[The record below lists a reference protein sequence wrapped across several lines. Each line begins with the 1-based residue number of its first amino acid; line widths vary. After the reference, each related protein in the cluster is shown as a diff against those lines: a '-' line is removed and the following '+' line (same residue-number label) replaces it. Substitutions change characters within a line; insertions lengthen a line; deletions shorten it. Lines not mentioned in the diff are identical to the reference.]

1 MGKWTC
7 LPHQGNYFPSRNP
20 LLSSFSRSNII
31 IFSEDSFAF
40 LLKLVPEIGPNLSCY
55 NRWDFTL
62 SFSYPF
68 HHWLSFLTL
77 SSRLPYNQRF
87 CKMTP
92 KEKAPVLRPAHFP
105 FQVACS
111 SQPATTWPRHRH
123 CLCLQYTAMLAACCR
138 QTIPRI
144 HLPTPPPPRSPTAL
158 ALAAA
163 LPWGGCGEEATAA
176 SFPVFVECVAAAWHW
191 SLTSKP
197 VMRRRWH
204 LRAAVWRLTE
214 LMLLSGDGM
223 CSSSCWA
230 SLDWV

>member
-1 MGKWTC
+1 MAHRAFGWAEQKNVPCGLDVTWIASFVLILNSREEMGKWTC

-62 SFSYPF
+62 FFSYPF

-77 SSRLPYNQRF
+77 SSRLPSNKRF

-123 CLCLQYTAMLAACCR
+123 CLCLQCTAMLAACCR
-138 QTIPRI
+138 QTIPPI
-144 HLPTPPPPRSPTAL
+144 HPPISPPHPHPALQLP
-158 ALAAA
+158 
-163 LPWGGCGEEATAA
+163 
-176 SFPVFVECVAAAWHW
+176 
-191 SLTSKP
+191 
-197 VMRRRWH
+197 
-204 LRAAVWRLTE
+204 
-214 LMLLSGDGM
+214 
-223 CSSSCWA
+223 
-230 SLDWV
+230 

>member
-20 LLSSFSRSNII
+20 LLSSFSRSNI

-111 SQPATTWPRHRH
+111 SQPATTWPHHRH
-123 CLCLQYTAMLAACCR
+123 CLCLRCTAMLAACCR
-138 QTIPRI
+138 QTIPPSP
-144 HLPTPPPPRSPTAL
+144 HPTPTPLSNCLSSGSSTSLGRTWRGSDGCLLPCLCWMCCCSVAL
-158 ALAAA
+158 IA
-163 LPWGGCGEEATAA
+163 
-176 SFPVFVECVAAAWHW
+176 HI
-191 SLTSKP
+191 
-197 VMRRRWH
+197 
-204 LRAAVWRLTE
+204 
-214 LMLLSGDGM
+214 
-223 CSSSCWA
+223 
-230 SLDWV
+230 